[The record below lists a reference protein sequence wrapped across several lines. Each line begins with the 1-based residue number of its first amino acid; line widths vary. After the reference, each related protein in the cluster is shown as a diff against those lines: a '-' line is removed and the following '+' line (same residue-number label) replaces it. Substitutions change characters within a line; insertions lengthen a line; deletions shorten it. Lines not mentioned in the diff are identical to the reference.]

1 MLMAFKHPGDTQIH
15 SSRYSDPARYS
26 LCSPVLY
33 FPSSSEY
40 LHLTPK
46 CQTPLLLV
54 SLSEQQAHSCPRLE
68 PQRFAES
75 LHNPNPNQL
84 GPARPPHCCSPL
96 RPPATYFWWEG
107 KRGQVWQL
115 LPNWFSCIQLLPTS
129 KLIFHISRR
138 VLFPKLFPFLVLGDS
153 IS

>member
-1 MLMAFKHPGDTQIH
+1 MPMAFKHPGDTQIH

-84 GPARPPHCCSPL
+84 GPARPPHCCS
-96 RPPATYFWWEG
+96 RSG
-107 KRGQVWQL
+107 HQR
-115 LPNWFSCIQLLPTS
+115 
-129 KLIFHISRR
+129 LIFGGKGREGR
-138 VLFPKLFPFLVLGDS
+138 YGNCFPTGFPAFNFFPPPNSSSTSPEEFSSQSCFPF
-153 IS
+153 